1 MTELSS
7 INIPDLGE
15 VEEAEVIEICVE
27 LDQKVDSED
36 PIMILETDKAAMEIP
51 ASVDGVVKSIK
62 VSVGDMAKTGMPFV
76 DIEITKEESQ
86 NKSNSS
92 DSKDIEQDPKS
103 EEPPLTNAVINEVSE
118 IKLKSI
124 NVPDL
129 GEVEEAEVI
138 EICVEL
144 DQKVDSEDPIM
155 ILETDKAAME
165 IPASVDG
172 VVKSI
177 KVSVGDMA
185 KTGMPFVD
193 IEIIELNK
201 AIEKN
206 LSNKIALD
214 EVNET
219 PATQEKSIE
228 KPLPNRIPSQI
239 SGYKNSSIHSGPA
252 TRKLAREFGINLNE
266 VAGSGPKGRILKE
279 DLHLFVS
286 NKLNNNTQS
295 EFKPTQP
302 DIDFSKWGEV
312 KINKL
317 SKFQKTASKN
327 LHTSWINIPHVTQH
341 DDVDITAL
349 LELRK
354 KLNTKHKTKV
364 SPLAYII
371 KATVETLKLFPI
383 MNTSL
388 TSDLLNIVQKNYF
401 NIGVAV
407 DTPDGLIV
415 PNIKNVQNK
424 TVLQISDEVFK
435 LATKAKDRKLKVD
448 QLKGATFTIS
458 SLSGIG
464 GKYFTPIINPPEVGI
479 LGLSKTFDHLSLE
492 NSEIKVS
499 QQMPVSL
506 SYDHR
511 VINGA
516 YAAKF
521 ITEFSTQLNRIQFL
535 EDGFNDA

>member
-1 MTELSS
+1 MTELST

-76 DIEITKEESQ
+76 DIETAKEESQ

-92 DSKDIEQDPKS
+92 DSKDVEQDAKS
-103 EEPPLTNAVINEVSE
+103 EEPSLTNTAINEDSE

-193 IEIIELNK
+193 IEIIELNN

-206 LSNKIALD
+206 LSNKTAQD
-214 EVNET
+214 DVNQT
-219 PATQEKSIE
+219 LATQEKSIE
-228 KPLPNRIPSQI
+228 KPLPNKIPSQI

-295 EFKPTQP
+295 EFKPIQP

-341 DDVDITAL
+341 DDADITAL

-354 KLNTKHKTKV
+354 KLNTKYKTKV

-424 TVLQISDEVFK
+424 TVLQISDEVFE
-435 LATKAKDRKLKVD
+435 LATQAKDRKLKVD

-516 YAAKF
+516 YAARF
-521 ITEFSTQLNRIQFL
+521 ITEFSIQLNRIQFL